1 MGSALLGSEAVRVH
15 VEKQLERRHPG
26 ALTFRPT
33 PPPERASS
41 GVAALDQLCGGLPRG
56 AVSEFF
62 SQPLAALSSALKPVV
77 NTSGRSGY
85 RMDAGRDAW
94 RESLPL
100 TCGQTSVLHAMLTEA
115 TQVRREPCALV
126 DASNAFDPA
135 SAEAAGVDLK
145 RVLWVRCGVAAPAQ
159 GFPALERALRA
170 TDLLLQ
176 AGGFGMVI
184 VDLADVP
191 ARLARRI
198 PLASWFRFRRAVE
211 TTATVFAVFE
221 QEPYARSCAA
231 LAVCLEQQEVRI
243 AQSRRRSFALD
254 RRQMM
259 DIRSPQ
265 HAQRFKTV
273 LVRAEALCSHQQ
285 PQAAREFEVRA

>member
-26 ALTFRPT
+26 ALTFRPA
-33 PPPERASS
+33 PPPERVAS
-41 GVAALDQLCGGLPRG
+41 GMAALDQLYGGLPRG

-62 SQPLAALSSALKPVV
+62 SRSLAALASAPKPVV
-77 NTSGRSGY
+77 NASGRSGY
-85 RMDAGRDAW
+85 RIDSGR
-94 RESLPL
+94 ELPPL
-100 TCGQTSVLHAMLTEA
+100 ACGQTSVLHAMLAEA
-115 TQVRREPCALV
+115 TRVRRESCALV

-145 RVLWVRCGVAAPAQ
+145 RVLWVRCGVTAPSQ
-159 GFPALERALRA
+159 DFPALERTLRA

-211 TTATVFAVFE
+211 ATTTVFAVFE

-231 LAVCLEQQEVRI
+231 LAVCLEQQEVQI
-243 AQSRRRSFALD
+243 AQSRRSFALD

-259 DIRSPQ
+259 DIRFPQ
-265 HAQRFKTV
+265 HAQRFEI
-273 LVRAEALCSHQQ
+273 LRVRAEALRSHQQ
-285 PQAAREFEVRA
+285 PQAAREFAVRA